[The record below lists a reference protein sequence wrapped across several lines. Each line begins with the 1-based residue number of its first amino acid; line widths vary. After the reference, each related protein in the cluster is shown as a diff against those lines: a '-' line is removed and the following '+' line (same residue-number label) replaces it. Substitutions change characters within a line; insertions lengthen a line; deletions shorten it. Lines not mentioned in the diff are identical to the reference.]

1 MGILSTDINNKTIMD
16 IIWPIIANREAI
28 AVNQAWAGHSGS
40 VFKNSGVNI
49 TLDTVNYAQVQ
60 QYKAVQGS
68 KFEVPEPN
76 PTMVP
81 SFEYYYKPVEEG
93 GTKTAVLLMNHG
105 HTHTRL
111 SHQTF
116 MWTSRSTLRT
126 SLASV
131 APDVT
136 CVISG
141 GSRTWATSTAATW
154 PRRSLPTLRLSFS
167 SRRQEERRD
176 NIRSC
181 HEDLCAVARL
191 NYY

>member
-1 MGILSTDINNKTIMD
+1 M
-16 IIWPIIANREAI
+16 PAANREAI

-105 HTHTRL
+105 HTHTRTEA
-111 SHQTF
+111 STHSPF
-116 MWTSRSTLRT
+116 TSDIYVDLTLDFKDIPGVSCTRCHVRDIWRKQDLGDFDG
-126 SLASV
+126 SYVAEEV
-131 APDVT
+131 APHAASFLLIT
-136 CVISG
+136 PSG
-141 GSRTWATSTAATW
+141 GKAQQH
-154 PRRSLPTLRLSFS
+154 TL
-167 SRRQEERRD
+167 
-176 NIRSC
+176 
-181 HEDLCAVARL
+181 VP
-191 NYY
+191 